1 MEHLVHKLLFIPPL
15 FLLLCSC
22 SSPARYVVISE
33 DSTPPQW
40 ESADQRY
47 VCLDQADASTHRDLL
62 ALRTRSD
69 IQEYERKRKDRQDP
83 IEGVLFHL
91 IRDEYPKAS
100 ELLHQHEATIPEYLR
115 LLLDADF
122 AYEETRNSTESSRLI
137 KRYQNAFEVQP
148 CGISR
153 AIIQLRIRQ
162 VRYLR

>member
-1 MEHLVHKLLFIPPL
+1 MERYTHMLMLVLPV

-22 SSPARYVVISE
+22 SSPARYIVVSE
-33 DSTPPQW
+33 DSTQPHW

-47 VCLDQADASTHRDLL
+47 VCLAPADARNNRGLL

-69 IQEYERKRKDRQDP
+69 VQEYERKRTDGHDA
-83 IEGVLFHL
+83 IEDMLFYL
-91 IRDEYPKAS
+91 IREDYPKAS
-100 ELLHQHEATIPEYLR
+100 ELLHQHKAAIPEYLR

-122 AYEETRNSTESSRLI
+122 AYEDARSSAQFSRLI
-137 KRYQNAFEVQP
+137 KQYQDAFDVQP
-148 CGISR
+148 CAISR